1 MADPLTA
8 LMYAVQVM
16 NFLKTLILKA
26 LRERKDSAVK
36 LYSASCLEPSDEN
49 GHQSPSQTCLEDTA
63 LENEEPE
70 QAFVAEEPVP
80 EIFFDT
86 NENDDLASGEAGS
99 TLTSSEKLNSDE
111 RGSCGTLIGVDT
123 YISKIEASEV
133 DGEIAGIQGTTEKSR
148 TGQSS
153 NSNFKWGPTKK
164 CVQQPLVPETGPVDK
179 TKGISNLSRIDSR
192 IERIEAWR

>member
-16 NFLKTLILKA
+16 NFLKTLILKT
-26 LRERKDSAVK
+26 LRERKDSTVK

-70 QAFVAEEPVP
+70 QAFVAVEPVP

-86 NENDDLASGEAGS
+86 NENDDLGNGEAGS
-99 TLTSSEKLNSDE
+99 PLTFSEKLYSDE
-111 RGSCGTLIGVDT
+111 GGCCGTLIGVDT
-123 YISKIEASEV
+123 YISKIEVGEV

-153 NSNFKWGPTKK
+153 NSNFKWGPSKK